1 MAANTTAITKLLHA
15 KMLIIAREARQN
27 KIISQRMFSIV
38 FI

>member
-1 MAANTTAITKLLHA
+1 MTANTTAITKLLHV
-15 KMLIIAREARQN
+15 KMLIIAREAKQN